1 MSQQINLYNPL
12 LLKQQ
17 KLFSL
22 ATMAQ
27 ALGLIL
33 AGALLFYAY
42 AWRNAAAMEK
52 QAAEASRMHASTQA
66 RLASLQAESGAG
78 ARAPSTRLQEE
89 VARLEAE
96 LIARQSVL
104 AQLGRGEFGNRQGF
118 SEYFR
123 ALSRQTLDGLWLT
136 GFQVTGAGEISI
148 SGRALDPELVPVF
161 IGQLKRE
168 KAMAGKTFATL
179 EMHLPESA
187 PAQDGKAAQP
197 RHVEFSLH
205 NAEAG
210 APR

>member
-33 AGALLFYAY
+33 AGALLFYVY

-52 QAAEASRMHASTQA
+52 QAAEASRMHAATQA
-66 RLASLQAESGAG
+66 RLESMKAESG
-78 ARAPSTRLQEE
+78 ARAPSTQLQEE

-197 RHVEFSLH
+197 RYVEFSLH
-205 NAEAG
+205 NAEAE